1 MFHVIIDSAI
11 DLLEGSTFDDFS
23 LVPLYVKID
32 TQYYKDVVDISRDE
46 FFRILPNEYDR
57 ISTSQ
62 PNMEDFLAA
71 INSSKH
77 EDVLVMTI
85 SSKISGTY
93 NSALS
98 AAQESDKKNVV
109 VLDTWNLSMGAGVLA
124 LMALNMRNQGLPLE
138 DVVNKL
144 YELRERTR
152 FWAVIATLKNLMRT
166 GRISRFT
173 GLVGEILRVKPVVE
187 LKEGYIVPMR
197 NERGKPFN
205 ILQKLVEEA
214 EGNADR
220 SYPFIVGYT
229 DYVPEIEQL
238 VKEHNAL
245 LARGNP
251 IVGAYTGNNTF
262 AVAYVEKEREQKE

>member
-1 MFHVIIDSAI
+1 
-11 DLLEGSTFDDFS
+11 
-23 LVPLYVKID
+23 
-32 TQYYKDVVDISRDE
+32 
-46 FFRILPNEYDR
+46 
-57 ISTSQ
+57 
-62 PNMEDFLAA
+62 
-71 INSSKH
+71 
-77 EDVLVMTI
+77 
-85 SSKISGTY
+85 
-93 NSALS
+93 
-98 AAQESDKKNVV
+98 
-109 VLDTWNLSMGAGVLA
+109 
-124 LMALNMRNQGLPLE
+124 
-138 DVVNKL
+138 
-144 YELRERTR
+144 
-152 FWAVIATLKNLMRT
+152 
-166 GRISRFT
+166 
-173 GLVGEILRVKPVVE
+173 
-187 LKEGYIVPMR
+187 MR

>member
-1 MFHVIIDSAI
+1 
-11 DLLEGSTFDDFS
+11 
-23 LVPLYVKID
+23 
-32 TQYYKDVVDISRDE
+32 
-46 FFRILPNEYDR
+46 
-57 ISTSQ
+57 
-62 PNMEDFLAA
+62 
-71 INSSKH
+71 
-77 EDVLVMTI
+77 
-85 SSKISGTY
+85 
-93 NSALS
+93 
-98 AAQESDKKNVV
+98 
-109 VLDTWNLSMGAGVLA
+109 MGAGVLA

-166 GRISRFT
+166 GRISLT

-187 LKEGYIVPMR
+187 LKEGYI
-197 NERGKPFN
+197 
-205 ILQKLVEEA
+205 VEEA

>member
-1 MFHVIIDSAI
+1 
-11 DLLEGSTFDDFS
+11 
-23 LVPLYVKID
+23 
-32 TQYYKDVVDISRDE
+32 
-46 FFRILPNEYDR
+46 
-57 ISTSQ
+57 
-62 PNMEDFLAA
+62 
-71 INSSKH
+71 
-77 EDVLVMTI
+77 
-85 SSKISGTY
+85 
-93 NSALS
+93 
-98 AAQESDKKNVV
+98 
-109 VLDTWNLSMGAGVLA
+109 MGAGVLA

-229 DYVPEIEQL
+229 DYVPEIEHL

-251 IVGAYTGNNTF
+251 
-262 AVAYVEKEREQKE
+262 